1 MKTLKSITS
10 ALAIVGLAATGVLAG
25 EDAAQLPG
33 SAGFTKYGE
42 VEGWTVYV
50 DTERGSCL
58 IERIDEAENIVQ
70 MGLTKDKKFGYL
82 GVFSKG
88 DTGVRK
94 GSQEDIYL
102 DIDGVLF
109 KSQAT
114 GLKGNITEGYS
125 GGYIL
130 ANNPVFIDAIR
141 TKYVMNVFP
150 RQVAAFSVDLK
161 GTYKAMDMARK
172 CNQEQG

>member
-1 MKTLKSITS
+1 MTPFKTTAA
-10 ALAIVGLAATGVLAG
+10 ALAIAGLTVTGAMAG
-25 EDAAQLPG
+25 EDGAVLPG
-33 SAGFTKYGE
+33 NDGFTKYGA
-42 VEGWTVYV
+42 VDGWTVYV
-50 DTERGSCL
+50 DNERGSCL
-58 IERIDEAENIVQ
+58 IERIDAAENIVQ
-70 MGLTKDKKFGYL
+70 MGLTRDRKFGYL

-94 GSQEDIYL
+94 GSQDDIYL

-109 KSQAT
+109 KSQVT
-114 GLKGNITEGYS
+114 SMKGNITDGYS

-130 ANNPVFIDAIR
+130 ANNPVFIDAIK

-150 RQVAAFSVDLK
+150 RQKAAFSVDLK
-161 GTYKAMDMARK
+161 GTYKAMDMARQ